1 MTRRNDIDA
10 AEVERWRFSKA
21 SETATAEPFVVPHF
35 PFRLE
40 HYVNGLCAAGF
51 RISRIAEPQP
61 DPALIAA
68 HPWLERWHR
77 HAAFTLLVAASSPA

>member
-21 SETATAEPFVVPHF
+21 PETATAEPFVVPHF

-51 RISRIAEPQP
+51 RISRIAEPRP
-61 DPALIAA
+61 DAALIAA

-77 HAAFTLLVAASSPA
+77 HAAFTLLVAATSPA

>member
-21 SETATAEPFVVPHF
+21 PETATAEPFVVPHF

-40 HYVNGLCAAGF
+40 HYVNGLCATGF
-51 RISRIAEPQP
+51 RISRIAEPRP
-61 DPALIAA
+61 DAALIAA

-77 HAAFTLLVAASSPA
+77 HAAFTLLVAATSDA